1 MLFDKSR
8 KRTLI
13 WSKQQKVRG
22 LELFTLIPKV
32 KHLENIVMSFVK
44 KKFEIYIIKVEVR
57 SKWKFF
63 HEWKN

>member
-1 MLFDKSR
+1 
-8 KRTLI
+8 
-13 WSKQQKVRG
+13 
-22 LELFTLIPKV
+22 
-32 KHLENIVMSFVK
+32 MSFVK